1 MGAEILSLEDSFTDE
16 ERFIESFVSGCTS
29 DIVMLNVSGT
39 MMATKRATLL
49 VVEESMLA
57 QQFDDSKWTEQGSN
71 KSQVKQW
78 TTEDVVEWVST
89 VEGIQDDVSNLF
101 TENKING
108 SELLALD
115 KDGLQMIGVK
125 RVGTLCLLFDEIK
138 SLKETVGQDVA
149 TLIEHSPY
157 CFGKILDYLR
167 LKHLNALDLTGQ
179 PPLPTV
185 CDRRK
190 ETYDKVVKYYFPG
203 DSSKLILG

>member
-1 MGAEILSLEDSFTDE
+1 
-16 ERFIESFVSGCTS
+16 
-29 DIVMLNVSGT
+29 
-39 MMATKRATLL
+39 
-49 VVEESMLA
+49 MLA
-57 QQFDDSKWTEQGSN
+57 QQFDDSKWTEQGSS

-78 TTEDVVEWVST
+78 TTEEVVEWVST

-101 TENKING
+101 MENKING

-157 CFGKILDYLR
+157 CFGNILDYLR
-167 LKHLNALDLTGQ
+167 LKQLNSLDLTGQ

-190 ETYDKVVKYYFPG
+190 ETFDKVVKYPRRQFKVDPWLKLMTAE
-203 DSSKLILG
+203 DSMQN